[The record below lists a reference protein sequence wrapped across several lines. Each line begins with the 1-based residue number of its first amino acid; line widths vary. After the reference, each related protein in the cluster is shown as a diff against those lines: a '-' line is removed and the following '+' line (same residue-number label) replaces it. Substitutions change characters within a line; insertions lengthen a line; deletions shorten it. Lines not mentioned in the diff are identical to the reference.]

1 MERPDYWVHV
11 LVENWPVLVAV
22 LLVVYFVPSVVAA
35 LRDHHHLAA
44 IVALNIHL
52 GWTFLGWT
60 IALVWSLMN
69 QRNQELPRSG
79 DALARHEPT
88 YRG

>member
-1 MERPDYWVHV
+1 MERPDYWLHW
-11 LVENWPVLVAV
+11 LVANWPVVVAV
-22 LLVVYFVPSVVAA
+22 LLVLHFVPSVVAA

-44 IVALNIHL
+44 IVALNILL

-69 QRNQELPRSG
+69 QRNQEPPLAG
-79 DALARHEPT
+79 DVQARHEPT
-88 YRG
+88 FRE